1 MCVLFTN
8 VFVYTYTH
16 SIQLIM
22 YSFNI
27 PNYIVDEDCL
37 LIKYIF
43 IYIIIMSPIFVLHT
57 LKIL

>member
-43 IYIIIMSPIFVLHT
+43 IYIIIMSLIFVLYIQ
-57 LKIL
+57 IL